1 MAKVTV
7 LKKNGKKGEEIE
19 LNDAIFNARINKRL
33 LAHVV
38 RLYGNNKRTGTQST
52 KTFGEVSGGGARP
65 WRQKGTGRARTS
77 SNRNPLWRGG
87 GTILGPK
94 PREIIFTIPAKMRLK
109 AIVSALSS
117 KNKDGNVIIIE
128 DLSLQQ
134 PKTKEFYAIIKA
146 LKLEDVSVL
155 CLAQNKDTNITRAAR
170 NVEALSLKSATEFN
184 AYHVMRKKILVIE
197 KDAIKKIEERLS
209 NIA

>member
-19 LNDAIFNARINKRL
+19 LNDAIFNARVNKRL
-33 LAHVV
+33 LEHVV
-38 RLYGNNKRTGTQST
+38 RLYGNNKRAGTQST

-94 PREIIFTIPAKMRLK
+94 PREILFTIPAKMRLK

-117 KNKDGNVIIIE
+117 KNKDGKIIIIE
-128 DLSLQQ
+128 DLSLKQ
-134 PKTKEFYAIIKA
+134 PKTKEFYEIIKA
-146 LKLEDVSVL
+146 LKLENVSVL
-155 CLAQNKDTNITRAAR
+155 CLVQNKETNITRAAR
-170 NVEALSLKSATEFN
+170 NVEALSLKSADEFN
-184 AYHVMRKKILVIE
+184 AYHVMKRKILVIE
-197 KDAIKKIEERLS
+197 KDAIQKVEERLK

>member
-1 MAKVTV
+1 
-7 LKKNGKKGEEIE
+7 
-19 LNDAIFNARINKRL
+19 
-33 LAHVV
+33 
-38 RLYGNNKRTGTQST
+38 LYGNNKRAGTQST

-94 PREIIFTIPAKMRLK
+94 PREILFTIPAKMRLK
-109 AIVSALSS
+109 AIVSALSA
-117 KNKDGNVIIIE
+117 KHKAGNLIVIE
-128 DLSLQQ
+128 DLCLEK

-146 LKLEDVSVL
+146 LKLENFSVL
-155 CLAQNKDTNITRAAR
+155 CLVQDKDLNITRAAR
-170 NVEALSLKSATEFN
+170 NVETLSLKSAGEFN

-197 KDAIKKIEERLS
+197 KDAIKKVEERLS